1 MKAFILLLLA
11 FLPFGSN
18 TLNVTSF
25 GATGNGTTDDT
36 NAIQSCLTAAAAA
49 GKSVYFPPGKYLCN
63 ITNASKHVLEYNAA
77 GQNYVS
83 IYGTA
88 DTILHTISDTNT
100 LLYVYAF
107 SPSTHLTIA
116 GLKFLNTHA
125 ATTAPSYGVFLQ
137 GTSGQEL
144 DTVTLR
150 NDTLTGFQ
158 VALQAQGV
166 TGFYVFNSGFYSPLG
181 HDNGIHASSVP
192 CPAIWMFD
200 NSNGKVFNADIQG
213 NTYNGYTGALPITV
227 SRCSDGFVYG
237 VAYNANVNHNA
248 ISNFSEEGIDFQP
261 YNTIFETGSTYAI
274 TTNSNTID
282 ASILAGSVD
291 DNGAAHKYNYAIRVD
306 CPNWISHYNTIKNYV
321 WGMMSRPIDFSADS
335 VFNFDIAYN
344 TLITPTDTTT
354 NIVMHDLYFVGN
366 SYPSPSIKMYSNT
379 TLQADTTRVF
389 VSGASSPYTYGNV
402 YRPTAQ

>member
-1 MKAFILLLLA
+1 MKNLIWMLLA
-11 FLPFGSN
+11 FLPIGSQ

-36 NAIQSCLTAAAAA
+36 NAIQSCLNAAVTAH
-49 GKSVYFPPGKYLCN
+49 KSVYFPPGKYLCN
-63 ITNASKHVLEYNAA
+63 ITNSSKHVLEYNAA

-83 IYGTA
+83 IYGVG

-107 SPSTHLTIA
+107 STSTHLTIS

-166 TGFYVFNSGFYSPLG
+166 TGFNVFNSGFYYPLG
-181 HDNGIHASSVP
+181 HDNGIHASNVP
-192 CPAIWMFD
+192 CPGIWMFD
-200 NSNGKVFNADIQG
+200 NSNGKVFNANIEG
-213 NTYNGYTGALPITV
+213 NTWNGYTGSLPITV
-227 SRCSDGFVYG
+227 SRCADGFVYG
-237 VAYNANVNHNA
+237 VSYNANVNRNN
-248 ISNFSEEGIDFQP
+248 IFNFSQEAIDFQP
-261 YNTIFETGSTYAI
+261 YNTIFETGSSYAI
-274 TTNSNTID
+274 TTNSNSID

-291 DNGAAHKYNYAIRVD
+291 DNGATHKYNYAIRVD
-306 CPNWISHYNTIKNYV
+306 CPNWTAHYNFVQNYV
-321 WGMMSRPIDFSADS
+321 WGLMSRPIDFSTDS
-335 VFNFDIAYN
+335 VSNFDLAYN
-344 TLITPTDTTT
+344 TFVTPADTTT
-354 NIVMHDLYFVGN
+354 NIVQHDLYFVGN
-366 SYPSPSIKMYSNT
+366 SFPSPNIRMYSNT
-379 TLQADTTRVF
+379 TLRADTTRVF

-402 YRPTAQ
+402 YRPTNQ